1 MLESLKPRTCSLDIY
16 GISSQQFDT
25 SLKLLLFLTKFDR
38 ANLAV
43 CAFSD
48 YNFAENK
55 NNLLSPDFQ
64 DFRFLD
70 VCLADELRK
79 LMKMKMSA
87 VKMLVASF
95 LPLISIRLDTTHLL
109 FSHSVSSF
117 VCAPTSRPK
126 SDLMDSKLQW
136 TEIFPHLNFELPQP
150 LNVTPYLAPPD
161 ALPFVWQARGHLV
174 AAGWEGGWVEG
185 GEGRWLQARGA
196 GRGTGCKAAGKKTIC
211 D

>member
-1 MLESLKPRTCSLDIY
+1 MVLKKNWRHTTLQKWWESATPSLPNWLMWLWWVSIPTWD
-16 GISSQQFDT
+16 
-25 SLKLLLFLTKFDR
+25 
-38 ANLAV
+38 
-43 CAFSD
+43 
-48 YNFAENK
+48 
-55 NNLLSPDFQ
+55 
-64 DFRFLD
+64 
-70 VCLADELRK
+70 LADELRK

-136 TEIFPHLNFELPQP
+136 TEIFPHLNLELPQP

>member
-1 MLESLKPRTCSLDIY
+1 MQPFHLRRRCKKHR
-16 GISSQQFDT
+16 
-25 SLKLLLFLTKFDR
+25 
-38 ANLAV
+38 
-43 CAFSD
+43 
-48 YNFAENK
+48 
-55 NNLLSPDFQ
+55 LLSSPLGPPYPAYGLFSLSHSYVRKPTRDS
-64 DFRFLD
+64 
-70 VCLADELRK
+70 ADELRK
-79 LMKMKMSA
+79 LMKIMKMVNMKMMKIKMSA

-136 TEIFPHLNFELPQP
+136 TEIFPHLNLELPQP

-185 GEGRWLQARGA
+185 GEGR
-196 GRGTGCKAAGKKTIC
+196 
-211 D
+211 